1 MTMSDDRDSFFSR
14 WSRRKAQVQQGHRPP
29 DSEPSSAAEAAR
41 EALPV
46 ESAAVPERPVQAVP
60 SVQAPP
66 SPPPT
71 IEDVQGLTPES
82 DFSRFVARDV
92 DPQVK
97 NLAMKKLF
105 SDPHF
110 NVMDGLDTYIDDY
123 NTPDPLPK
131 SLLRQLVQARSLGL
145 LDDEMPEQPVPHEV
159 EVAPGPGQGEA
170 AEPIA
175 QDDAA
180 AVVPAAPEAPPMTEE
195 LPRAASLAEAPAAGQ
210 PADGSSSRES

>member
-14 WSRRKAQVQQGHRPP
+14 WSRRKVQVQQGHRPP
-29 DSEPSSAAEAAR
+29 DGEPSPPAEPAR
-41 EALPV
+41 AALPV
-46 ESAAVPERPVQAVP
+46 ESAAVPVRPVQAVP

-131 SLLRQLVQARSLGL
+131 SMLRQLVQARSLGL

-159 EVAPGPGQGEA
+159 EVAPGPGQREA

-180 AVVPAAPEAPPMTEE
+180 AVVPAAPEVPLMTEG
-195 LPRAASLAEAPAAGQ
+195 LPQAAGLAEVPAAGQ